1 VNSHEV
7 PDAKLQ
13 EVARRLGARAAER
26 LDVEHTAQAVVA
38 RLRAEPRVAGGRWA
52 WIQPAWMRIAAAVV
66 LVVGVGGVVRTV
78 VRNGTTPEVA
88 SVGAGAELNDLS
100 TEQLRAVLETVEQP
114 APEEAISA
122 QDVSLEDLS
131 APQLRALLESLE
143 GGG

>member
-1 VNSHEV
+1 
-7 PDAKLQ
+7 
-13 EVARRLGARAAER
+13 
-26 LDVEHTAQAVVA
+26 
-38 RLRAEPRVAGGRWA
+38 
-52 WIQPAWMRIAAAVV
+52 M
-66 LVVGVGGVVRTV
+66 RTV